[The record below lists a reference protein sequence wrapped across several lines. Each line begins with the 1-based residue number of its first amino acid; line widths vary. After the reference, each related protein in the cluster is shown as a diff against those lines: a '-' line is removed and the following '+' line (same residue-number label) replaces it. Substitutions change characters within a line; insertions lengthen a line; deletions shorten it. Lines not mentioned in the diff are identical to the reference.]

1 MEEEG
6 EVNIVVDAA
15 VVHGDREDV
24 GVVLVEGGDGDSV
37 AIGEGIDVVVASG
50 PDSDPLHDDND
61 DDDAVI
67 TPSGSVRVTKVSAS
81 QQKKKEMTDKLYAAI
96 VDFKADIFKSVRAC
110 AKAHDVSHVQL
121 GRMLKDPEL
130 QYKGKGRASKVF
142 TEEQEKAI
150 VDHIQERMEK
160 GCGMTIL
167 QVRIIQIIH
176 TFTDPQVS

>member
-50 PDSDPLHDDND
+50 PDSDPLNDDN

-130 QYKGKGRASKVF
+130 QYKGRGRASKRGAG
-142 TEEQEKAI
+142 EGHSGSYPGEDGEGMWH
-150 VDHIQERMEK
+150 DHLAGQDYTNNTHIY
-160 GCGMTIL
+160 
-167 QVRIIQIIH
+167 
-176 TFTDPQVS
+176 